1 MINERF
7 TENDY
12 EQALIE
18 LFKQMG
24 YEYEYGPDIERDYR
38 EPVNKEELRRC
49 LARVN
54 DFDTLAT
61 LPKDVYQQII
71 DEAVRLA
78 TSINE
83 GTLEQRNETFMDY
96 LQNGVP
102 VTFQ

>member
-38 EPVNKEELRRC
+38 EPVNKEGR
-49 LARVN
+49 
-54 DFDTLAT
+54 
-61 LPKDVYQQII
+61 
-71 DEAVRLA
+71 
-78 TSINE
+78 
-83 GTLEQRNETFMDY
+83 
-96 LQNGVP
+96 
-102 VTFQ
+102 